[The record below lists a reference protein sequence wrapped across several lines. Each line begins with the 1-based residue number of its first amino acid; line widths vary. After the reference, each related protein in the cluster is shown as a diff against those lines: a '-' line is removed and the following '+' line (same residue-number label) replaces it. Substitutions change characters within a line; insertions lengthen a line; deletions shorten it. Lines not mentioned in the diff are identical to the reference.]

1 MKKILLILTLFATSI
16 VLISCNIKKVDIMTS
31 SFFNYDI
38 VKTITKRTNI
48 TYDIITEPGKTS
60 EHNIHESLNS
70 KKIYMLKNAKIFIYT
85 SITIDEKILA
95 NKNNLP
101 ANTIN
106 LYKEIY
112 PENEDPI
119 CHQHAHIEHDEIIDK
134 HSLIHYW
141 TSVENIIKAT
151 RIIADKLIT
160 LFPYAGEILDINAVN
175 YIEKLTKVKNELIGY
190 LNNKK
195 PKKIIYLSHDA
206 IGAFAKEF
214 KLDYH
219 PFSISLDDNTKETAN
234 QISNVIALIKKE
246 TISTVFLPELN
257 TQEKL
262 FNLIKKEVPQ
272 LKGLELSTYHNISSS
287 DFKNGLTYYDILESN
302 IKNIK
307 EYIN

>member
-1 MKKILLILTLFATSI
+1 MKKILLIITLFTISI

-70 KKIYMLKNAKIFIYT
+70 KKIYMLKNAKILIYT

-101 ANTIN
+101 TNTIN

-119 CHQHAHIEHDEIIDK
+119 RHQHAHIEHDEIIDK

-160 LFPYAGEILDINAVN
+160 IFSYAGEILDINAVN

-206 IGAFAKEF
+206 FGAFAKEF

-219 PFSISLDDNTKETAN
+219 PFSISLDDNTKETAS

-246 TISTVFLPELN
+246 NISTVFLPELN

-262 FNLIKKEVPQ
+262 FNLIKKEFPQ
-272 LKGLELSTYHNISSS
+272 LKGLELSAYHNISSS